1 MGLRKGGGNFLKYLK
16 RGWNR
21 KEGSGNKDFQRKG
34 GQVGSRGGCLK
45 KRLILMTWDATYDM
59 LLMCICFSLCMF
71 SGTNLLNIH

>member
-34 GQVGSRGGCLK
+34 GQAGSRGGCLK

-59 LLMCICFSLCMF
+59 LLMYICFSLCMF